1 MVKNN
6 KYICGTVK
14 ECVEEIWKMIN
25 WMEMRFPEFD
35 FCGSCDIE
43 ELTEEELDTVKSPS
57 ELGSSWSGCKEN
69 FDFDSKGDSI
79 NLIFGY
85 YGGGWFRSMCIEYEE
100 RNEKEC
106 IVNDMINII
115 CDVADLK
122 PDWETVFELI
132 KGE

>member
-25 WMEMRFPEFD
+25 WNEMRFPEFD
-35 FCGSCDIE
+35 FCGSYDIE

-69 FDFDSKGDSI
+69 FDFDSKGYSI
-79 NLIFGY
+79 NIIFGY